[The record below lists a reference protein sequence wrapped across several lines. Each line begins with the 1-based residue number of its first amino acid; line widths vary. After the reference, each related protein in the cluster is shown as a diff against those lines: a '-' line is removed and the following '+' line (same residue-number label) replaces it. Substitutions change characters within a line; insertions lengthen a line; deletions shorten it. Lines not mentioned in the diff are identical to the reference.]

1 MVWLAAARTEREL
14 RKGLRTGSPA
24 SPDGTEEP
32 RALPPE
38 IRTPRSAAS
47 DLEGS
52 SVGLFG
58 PAARDAVAISIKLH
72 RPTAQWRALRAIFN
86 PSTASPRP
94 PSAQTPRLF

>member
-72 RPTAQWRALRAIFN
+72 RPTAQWRGGRAISH
-86 PSTASPRP
+86 PLHKSRGVCVWEKHPTA
-94 PSAQTPRLF
+94 